1 MKKTVRKQVTASELK
16 YYNFR
21 VTKEVAAD
29 SKEAKKQEK
38 TEESQEKKPAP
49 KTTGILTGYG
59 RCSMLSLHWF

>member
-29 SKEAKKQEK
+29 SKEARNRRKLRKVKRKSQLLKQ
-38 TEESQEKKPAP
+38 QE
-49 KTTGILTGYG
+49 
-59 RCSMLSLHWF
+59 F